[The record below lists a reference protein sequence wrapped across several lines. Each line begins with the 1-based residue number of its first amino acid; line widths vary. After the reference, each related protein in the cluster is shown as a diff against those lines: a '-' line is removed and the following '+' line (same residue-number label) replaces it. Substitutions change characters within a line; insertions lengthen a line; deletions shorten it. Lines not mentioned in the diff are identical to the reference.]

1 MQILLIIAGII
12 ALFLLLRWLK
22 AQPRGKR
29 IRYYLVVVAIAF
41 LALAATGRLHWL
53 FAAGAAALPVL
64 FKLFSLLRF
73 TPMFLN
79 LFHKIKFGKQGYA
92 SFNSRFVRL
101 ELNPMTGTLDG
112 VILEGSLKGRR
123 LSKLDQKEI
132 QTLLDFLKK
141 EDPKAAY
148 LLKTFFA
155 ARSGRAH
162 TASHTAQSGHLT
174 KKDAYQVLGLQDG
187 ASRDEIVAAHRKLIQ
202 KLHPDRG
209 GSPYLAKVINEAKQ
223 LLLSDL

>member
-12 ALFLLLRWLK
+12 ALFLLLRWLR
-22 AQPRGKR
+22 AQARGKR
-29 IRYYLVVVAIAF
+29 IRYYLVVAAIA
-41 LALAATGRLHWL
+41 LVALAATGRLHWL
-53 FAAGAAALPVL
+53 FAAGAAALPFL
-64 FKLFSLLRF
+64 FKLLSLLRF
-73 TPMFLN
+73 TPLFLN
-79 LFHKIKFGKQGYA
+79 LFHKVKFGKQGYA

-112 VILEGSLKGRR
+112 VVLEGSLKGRR
-123 LSKLDQKEI
+123 LSKLNQKEI

-162 TASHTAQSGHLT
+162 TASHTAHSGHLT
-174 KKDAYQVLGLQDG
+174 KKDAYQVLGLQEG
-187 ASRDEIVAAHRKLIQ
+187 ATRDEIVAAHRKLIQ
-202 KLHPDRG
+202 RLHPDRG